1 MTVHSVISQAGLMQL
16 DGQTSTHS
24 GESLWPSH
32 SVQVP
37 TSILKKILPVL
48 IDLVGQTGLQSPQ
61 AVHMSGS
68 IFIAMRVLLEFFQS
82 SAAPMRLARN
92 EMGRR
97 GGLAIGSMK

>member
-1 MTVHSVISQAGLMQL
+1 VLSVLEAVSINHAGTMLP

-37 TSILKKILPVL
+37 TSILKKILPAL
-48 IDLVGQTGLQSPQ
+48 IDFVGQTGLQSPQ

-68 IFIAMRVLLEFFQS
+68 ILIAMMFLLELF
-82 SAAPMRLARN
+82 
-92 EMGRR
+92 
-97 GGLAIGSMK
+97 